1 MSALSAGH
9 KSPGPSGE
17 ENEMTRREAAM
28 ANFLKGYNCSQS
40 IVLAFEDLLPVDR
53 EQLSKLASSFGG
65 GMGRLRE
72 VCGSVSGMFMIAGLL
87 YGYDGPETAK
97 VKADHYARI
106 QELARRFEEK
116 HGSIV
121 CRELLGLSVRRES
134 PTPEA
139 RTAEYY
145 KKRPCAEII
154 GDAAEILERFLREQQ
169 HNYEKTVENDVR

>member
-1 MSALSAGH
+1 
-9 KSPGPSGE
+9 
-17 ENEMTRREAAM
+17 MTRREAAM
-28 ANFLKGYNCSQS
+28 ANFKNGYNCSQS
-40 IVLAFEDLLPVDR
+40 IVLAFEDLLPVDGK
-53 EQLSKLASSFGG
+53 QMLKLASSFGG

-87 YGYDGPETAK
+87 YGYDGPETGQ

-106 QELARRFEEK
+106 QELAHRFEEE

-121 CRELLGLSVRRES
+121 CREMLGLNVKHDV
-134 PTPEA
+134 PVPEA

-154 GDAAEILERFLREQQ
+154 GDAAEILEQYINEHPLN
-169 HNYEKTVENDVR
+169 H

>member
-1 MSALSAGH
+1 
-9 KSPGPSGE
+9 
-17 ENEMTRREAAM
+17 MTRREAAM
-28 ANFLKGYNCSQS
+28 ANFLQGYNCSQS
-40 IVLAFEDLLPVDR
+40 IILAFEDMLPVDKTT
-53 EQLSKLASSFGG
+53 LSMMASSFGG

-87 YGYDGPETAK
+87 YGYDGPETGQ

-121 CRELLGLSVRRES
+121 CREMLGLDVRHDV
-134 PTPEA
+134 PVPEA
-139 RTAEYY
+139 RTKEYY

-154 GDAAEILERFLREQQ
+154 GDAAEILEE
-169 HNYEKTVENDVR
+169 YIKENEPRNQ

>member
-1 MSALSAGH
+1 
-9 KSPGPSGE
+9 
-17 ENEMTRREAAM
+17 MTRREIAM
-28 ANFLKGYNCSQS
+28 ENFLKGYNCSQS
-40 IVLAFEDLLPVDR
+40 IVLAFKDMLPMD
-53 EQLSKLASSFGG
+53 EELLSKMASSFGG

-72 VCGSVSGMFMIAGLL
+72 VCGSVSGMFMVAGFL
-87 YGYDGPETAK
+87 YGYDGPETGQ

-121 CRELLGLSVRRES
+121 CREMLGLSVRHDV

-139 RTAEYY
+139 RTKEYY

-154 GDAAEILERFLREQQ
+154 GDAAEILEQYI
-169 HNYEKTVENDVR
+169 NENPVAK